1 MTLSRRRFVVKLRS
15 KSKIS
20 RSQSFK
26 MLSRLFVIAGNQRKF
41 IAIAIFLTI
50 LQSLF
55 TALQPYIYKL
65 IIDEV
70 ILVGQFGNLMY
81 WCLGLV
87 VWLIIQATLAFS
99 NSYLA
104 ENIAQNVIIKLRQYV
119 YEHLTKLR
127 LSFFDKTA
135 VGTAVTRSVSDIQT
149 ITDLFASGIIT
160 ILGDIIQILAILT
173 CMIYINWKLT
183 IFTIL
188 VIPLLLYAA
197 NFFRKGVRDSFQE
210 VRNQVSILNAFLQER
225 ITGMPI
231 VQLFNREGNEYSK
244 FKDIN
249 AKHRNAH
256 FKSIFYYSIFFPI
269 VEILVALAFAII
281 ISYGSVL
288 LFKKQILLG
297 EVTAFIMFVNL
308 FFRPIRAIADRFNNI
323 QMGLVSAERIFKLI
337 DDKDFVEDSG
347 TLNPD
352 KIQGK
357 IEFKDVWFAYNDA
370 EWIIKGISFTV
381 NPGQSLAIIG
391 STGSGKTSI
400 ANLLTQLY
408 PHQKGDILIDNRSV
422 KEYIPSEL
430 RKKVA
435 FVLQDVFLFSGSIRS
450 NLVLKN
456 ENMSTKVIESV
467 AKEIGAYEFI
477 DALPGGFEFNVSERG
492 MSLSQGQRQLIS
504 FIRALAIDP
513 DIIILDEA
521 TSSIDSQT
529 EELIQKAI
537 SLLLSNRTAIVIAHR
552 LSTIKNC
559 DDIMVLNQGKIVE
572 MGSHNNLLA
581 KKGSYFEL
589 YQTQIKAN
597 NFK

>member
-1 MTLSRRRFVVKLRS
+1 
-15 KSKIS
+15 
-20 RSQSFK
+20 
-26 MLSRLFVIAGNQRKF
+26 MLSRLFVIAGNQRKY
-41 IAIAIFLTI
+41 IAIAIILTVF
-50 LQSLF
+50 QSLL

-70 ILVGQFGNLMY
+70 ILVGKFDYLAI
-81 WCLGLV
+81 WCGGLV
-87 VWLIIQATLAFS
+87 IWLVVQASLAFT

-160 ILGDIIQILAILT
+160 ILGDIIQILAILF
-173 CMIYINWKLT
+173 CMIFINWKLT

-231 VQLFNREGNEYSK
+231 VQLFNQEENEYSR
-244 FKDIN
+244 FKNIN

-269 VEILVALAFAII
+269 VEVLVALAFAII
-281 ISYGSVL
+281 ISYGSIL
-288 LFKKQILLG
+288 LFEKQIKLG
-297 EVTAFIMFVNL
+297 EITAFIMFVNL

-323 QMGLVSAERIFKLI
+323 QMGLVAAERIFKLI
-337 DDKDFVEDSG
+337 DEEDHIEHTGSIS
-347 TLNPD
+347 PE
-352 KIQGK
+352 KIEGK
-357 IEFKDVWFAYNDA
+357 IEFKDVWFAYN
-370 EWIIKGISFTV
+370 EPQWIIKGISFSV
-381 NPGQSLAIIG
+381 NPGKSLAIVG

-408 PHQKGDILIDNRSV
+408 PHQKGDILIDDQSV
-422 KEYIPSEL
+422 LDYIPSKL
-430 RKKVA
+430 RQKVA
-435 FVLQDVFLFSGSIRS
+435 FVLQDIFLFSGSIRS
-450 NLVLKN
+450 NLILKN
-456 ENMSTKVIESV
+456 EEMSTETIESV

-521 TSSIDSQT
+521 TSAIDSQT

-537 SLLLSNRTAIVIAHR
+537 SLLLNNRTAIVIAHR

-559 DDIMVLNQGKIVE
+559 DEIMVLNQGEIIE
-572 MGSHNNLLA
+572 LGSHKNLMA
-581 KKGSYFEL
+581 REGSYFEL
-589 YQTQIKAN
+589 YQTQLKASSLE
-597 NFK
+597 

>member
-1 MTLSRRRFVVKLRS
+1 
-15 KSKIS
+15 
-20 RSQSFK
+20 
-26 MLSRLFVIAGNQRKF
+26 
-41 IAIAIFLTI
+41 
-50 LQSLF
+50 
-55 TALQPYIYKL
+55 
-65 IIDEV
+65 
-70 ILVGQFGNLMY
+70 
-81 WCLGLV
+81 
-87 VWLIIQATLAFS
+87 
-99 NSYLA
+99 
-104 ENIAQNVIIKLRQYV
+104 
-119 YEHLTKLR
+119 
-127 LSFFDKTA
+127 
-135 VGTAVTRSVSDIQT
+135 
-149 ITDLFASGIIT
+149 
-160 ILGDIIQILAILT
+160 
-173 CMIYINWKLT
+173 
-183 IFTIL
+183 
-188 VIPLLLYAA
+188 
-197 NFFRKGVRDSFQE
+197 
-210 VRNQVSILNAFLQER
+210 
-225 ITGMPI
+225 
-231 VQLFNREGNEYSK
+231 
-244 FKDIN
+244 
-249 AKHRNAH
+249 
-256 FKSIFYYSIFFPI
+256 
-269 VEILVALAFAII
+269 
-281 ISYGSVL
+281 
-288 LFKKQILLG
+288 
-297 EVTAFIMFVNL
+297 
-308 FFRPIRAIADRFNNI
+308 
-323 QMGLVSAERIFKLI
+323 LI

-408 PHQKGDILIDNRSV
+408 PHQKGNILIDNRSV

-467 AKEIGAYEFI
+467 AKEIGAYKFI

-537 SLLLSNRTAIVIAHR
+537 TLLLSNRTAIVIAHR

>member
-1 MTLSRRRFVVKLRS
+1 MTLARLRFVASLKS

-20 RSQSFK
+20 RNQSFK

-41 IAIAIFLTI
+41 IAIAISLTI

-70 ILVGQFGNLMY
+70 ILVGKFGDLGI
-81 WCLGLV
+81 WCGGLV
-87 VWLIIQATLAFS
+87 IWLIIQASLAFS

-127 LSFFDKTA
+127 LNFFDKTA

-173 CMIYINWKLT
+173 CMVYINWKLT

-231 VQLFNREGNEYSK
+231 VQLFNQQDNEYSK

-269 VEILVALAFAII
+269 VEVLVALAFAII
-281 ISYGSVL
+281 ISYGSIL
-288 LFKKQILLG
+288 LFEKQIQLG
-297 EVTAFIMFVNL
+297 EITAFIMFVNL

-323 QMGLVSAERIFKLI
+323 QMGLVAAERIFKLI
-337 DDKDFVEDSG
+337 DDKDHVEHTGSIS
-347 TLNPD
+347 PD
-352 KIQGK
+352 KIEGK
-357 IEFKDVWFAYNDA
+357 IEFKDVWFAYNVPH
-370 EWIIKGISFTV
+370 WIIKGISFTV
-381 NPGQSLAIIG
+381 KPGKSLAIVG

-408 PHQKGDILIDNRSV
+408 PHQKGEVLIDDRSV
-422 KEYIPSEL
+422 LDYIPSEL

-456 ENMSTKVIESV
+456 EEMSTEVIESV

-477 DALPGGFEFNVSERG
+477 DALPGGFEFNVAERG

-504 FIRALAIDP
+504 FIRALAINP

-521 TSSIDSQT
+521 TSAIDSQT

-572 MGSHNNLLA
+572 LGSH
-581 KKGSYFEL
+581 KKLMEKEGSYYDL
-589 YQTQIKAN
+589 YQTQLNAIS
-597 NFK
+597 FE

>member
-1 MTLSRRRFVVKLRS
+1 
-15 KSKIS
+15 
-20 RSQSFK
+20 
-26 MLSRLFVIAGNQRKF
+26 MLSRLFVIAGNQRKY

-50 LQSLF
+50 FQSLL

-70 ILVGQFGNLMY
+70 ILVGKFDYLAI
-81 WCLGLV
+81 WCGGLV
-87 VWLIIQATLAFS
+87 IWLVVQASLAFT

-160 ILGDIIQILAILT
+160 ILGDIIQILAILF
-173 CMIYINWKLT
+173 CMIFINWKLT

-231 VQLFNREGNEYSK
+231 VQLFNQEDNEYSK
-244 FKDIN
+244 FKKIN

-269 VEILVALAFAII
+269 VEVLVALAFAII
-281 ISYGSVL
+281 ISYGSIL
-288 LFKKQILLG
+288 LFEKQIQLG
-297 EVTAFIMFVNL
+297 EITAFIMFVNL

-323 QMGLVSAERIFKLI
+323 QMGLVAAERIFKLI
-337 DDKDFVEDSG
+337 DDEEHIEHTGSISPK
-347 TLNPD
+347 
-352 KIQGK
+352 KIAGK
-357 IEFKDVWFAYNDA
+357 IEFKDVWFAYNDSQ
-370 EWIIKGISFTV
+370 WIIKGISFSV
-381 NPGQSLAIIG
+381 NPGKSLAIVG

-408 PHQKGDILIDNRSV
+408 PHQKGDILIDDQSV
-422 KEYIPSEL
+422 LDYIPSKL
-430 RKKVA
+430 RQKVA

-450 NLVLKN
+450 NLILKN
-456 ENMSTKVIESV
+456 EEMSTETIESV

-521 TSSIDSQT
+521 TSAIDSQT

-537 SLLLSNRTAIVIAHR
+537 SLLLNKRTAIVIAHR

-559 DDIMVLNQGKIVE
+559 DEIMVLNQGEIIE
-572 MGSHNNLLA
+572 LGSHKNLMA
-581 KKGSYFEL
+581 REGSYFEL
-589 YQTQIKAN
+589 YQTQLKASSLE
-597 NFK
+597 